1 MMIVAK
7 SLVIHSVL
15 VVKVINIMCRVLLDT
30 GAGSS
35 YASAALLDRLKL
47 KPIKKE
53 TRNIDMMMCSTTKKL
68 EIYDVEILELWQKFK
83 INSAVYKVEKNTL
96 LSRPNPKY
104 KVIID
109 QYKHLVGINMNDNDT
124 KPELPILMILGA
136 RYYPRI
142 KVPEMPRVGSTR
154 ESVAELTCF

>member
-1 MMIVAK
+1 MIVAK

-15 VVKVINIMCRVLLDT
+15 AVKVINIMCRVLLDT

-68 EIYDVEILELWQKFK
+68 EIYDVEILEL
-83 INSAVYKVEKNTL
+83 
-96 LSRPNPKY
+96 
-104 KVIID
+104 
-109 QYKHLVGINMNDNDT
+109 
-124 KPELPILMILGA
+124 
-136 RYYPRI
+136 
-142 KVPEMPRVGSTR
+142 
-154 ESVAELTCF
+154 

>member
-1 MMIVAK
+1 MIVAK

-35 YASAALLDRLKL
+35 YASAALLDLLKL

-68 EIYDVEILELWQKFK
+68 EIYDVEILEL
-83 INSAVYKVEKNTL
+83 
-96 LSRPNPKY
+96 
-104 KVIID
+104 
-109 QYKHLVGINMNDNDT
+109 
-124 KPELPILMILGA
+124 
-136 RYYPRI
+136 
-142 KVPEMPRVGSTR
+142 
-154 ESVAELTCF
+154 

>member
-1 MMIVAK
+1 MIVAK

-47 KPIKKE
+47 KPINKE

-68 EIYDVEILELWQKFK
+68 EIYDVEILEL
-83 INSAVYKVEKNTL
+83 
-96 LSRPNPKY
+96 
-104 KVIID
+104 
-109 QYKHLVGINMNDNDT
+109 
-124 KPELPILMILGA
+124 
-136 RYYPRI
+136 
-142 KVPEMPRVGSTR
+142 
-154 ESVAELTCF
+154 

>member
-1 MMIVAK
+1 MIVAK

-53 TRNIDMMMCSTTKKL
+53 TRNIDMMMSSKTKQL
-68 EIYDVEILELWQKFK
+68 EIYDVEILEL
-83 INSAVYKVEKNTL
+83 
-96 LSRPNPKY
+96 
-104 KVIID
+104 
-109 QYKHLVGINMNDNDT
+109 
-124 KPELPILMILGA
+124 
-136 RYYPRI
+136 
-142 KVPEMPRVGSTR
+142 
-154 ESVAELTCF
+154 

>member
-1 MMIVAK
+1 MIVAK

-35 YASAALLDRLKL
+35 YASAALLDRLIL

-68 EIYDVEILELWQKFK
+68 EIYDVEILEL
-83 INSAVYKVEKNTL
+83 
-96 LSRPNPKY
+96 
-104 KVIID
+104 
-109 QYKHLVGINMNDNDT
+109 
-124 KPELPILMILGA
+124 
-136 RYYPRI
+136 
-142 KVPEMPRVGSTR
+142 
-154 ESVAELTCF
+154 

>member
-1 MMIVAK
+1 MIVAK

-30 GAGSS
+30 GTGSS

-68 EIYDVEILELWQKFK
+68 EIYDVEILEL
-83 INSAVYKVEKNTL
+83 
-96 LSRPNPKY
+96 
-104 KVIID
+104 
-109 QYKHLVGINMNDNDT
+109 
-124 KPELPILMILGA
+124 
-136 RYYPRI
+136 
-142 KVPEMPRVGSTR
+142 
-154 ESVAELTCF
+154 

>member
-1 MMIVAK
+1 MIVAK

-53 TRNIDMMMCSTTKKL
+53 TRNIDMMMCSTNKKL
-68 EIYDVEILELWQKFK
+68 EIYDVEILEL
-83 INSAVYKVEKNTL
+83 
-96 LSRPNPKY
+96 
-104 KVIID
+104 
-109 QYKHLVGINMNDNDT
+109 
-124 KPELPILMILGA
+124 
-136 RYYPRI
+136 
-142 KVPEMPRVGSTR
+142 
-154 ESVAELTCF
+154 

>member
-1 MMIVAK
+1 MIVAK

-15 VVKVINIMCRVLLDT
+15 VVKVINIICRVLLDT

-68 EIYDVEILELWQKFK
+68 EIYDVEILEL
-83 INSAVYKVEKNTL
+83 
-96 LSRPNPKY
+96 
-104 KVIID
+104 
-109 QYKHLVGINMNDNDT
+109 
-124 KPELPILMILGA
+124 
-136 RYYPRI
+136 
-142 KVPEMPRVGSTR
+142 
-154 ESVAELTCF
+154 

>member
-1 MMIVAK
+1 MIVAK

-68 EIYDVEILELWQKFK
+68 DIYDVEILEL
-83 INSAVYKVEKNTL
+83 
-96 LSRPNPKY
+96 
-104 KVIID
+104 
-109 QYKHLVGINMNDNDT
+109 
-124 KPELPILMILGA
+124 
-136 RYYPRI
+136 
-142 KVPEMPRVGSTR
+142 
-154 ESVAELTCF
+154 

>member
-1 MMIVAK
+1 MIVAK

-15 VVKVINIMCRVLLDT
+15 VVKIINIMCRVLLDT

-68 EIYDVEILELWQKFK
+68 EIYDVEILEL
-83 INSAVYKVEKNTL
+83 
-96 LSRPNPKY
+96 
-104 KVIID
+104 
-109 QYKHLVGINMNDNDT
+109 
-124 KPELPILMILGA
+124 
-136 RYYPRI
+136 
-142 KVPEMPRVGSTR
+142 
-154 ESVAELTCF
+154 

>member
-68 EIYDVEILELWQKFK
+68 EIYDVEILEL
-83 INSAVYKVEKNTL
+83 
-96 LSRPNPKY
+96 
-104 KVIID
+104 
-109 QYKHLVGINMNDNDT
+109 
-124 KPELPILMILGA
+124 
-136 RYYPRI
+136 
-142 KVPEMPRVGSTR
+142 
-154 ESVAELTCF
+154 

>member
-1 MMIVAK
+1 MIVAK

-35 YASAALLDRLKL
+35 YASAALLDRMKL

-68 EIYDVEILELWQKFK
+68 EIYDVEILEL
-83 INSAVYKVEKNTL
+83 
-96 LSRPNPKY
+96 
-104 KVIID
+104 
-109 QYKHLVGINMNDNDT
+109 
-124 KPELPILMILGA
+124 
-136 RYYPRI
+136 
-142 KVPEMPRVGSTR
+142 
-154 ESVAELTCF
+154 

>member
-1 MMIVAK
+1 MIVAK

-53 TRNIDMMMCSTTKKL
+53 TRNMDMMMCSTTKKL
-68 EIYDVEILELWQKFK
+68 EIYDVEILEL
-83 INSAVYKVEKNTL
+83 
-96 LSRPNPKY
+96 
-104 KVIID
+104 
-109 QYKHLVGINMNDNDT
+109 
-124 KPELPILMILGA
+124 
-136 RYYPRI
+136 
-142 KVPEMPRVGSTR
+142 
-154 ESVAELTCF
+154 

>member
-1 MMIVAK
+1 MIVAK

-68 EIYDVEILELWQKFK
+68 EIYDVEILEL
-83 INSAVYKVEKNTL
+83 
-96 LSRPNPKY
+96 
-104 KVIID
+104 
-109 QYKHLVGINMNDNDT
+109 
-124 KPELPILMILGA
+124 
-136 RYYPRI
+136 
-142 KVPEMPRVGSTR
+142 
-154 ESVAELTCF
+154 

>member
-1 MMIVAK
+1 MIVAK

-68 EIYDVEILELWQKFK
+68 EIYYVEILEL
-83 INSAVYKVEKNTL
+83 
-96 LSRPNPKY
+96 
-104 KVIID
+104 
-109 QYKHLVGINMNDNDT
+109 
-124 KPELPILMILGA
+124 
-136 RYYPRI
+136 
-142 KVPEMPRVGSTR
+142 
-154 ESVAELTCF
+154 

>member
-1 MMIVAK
+1 MIVAK

-53 TRNIDMMMCSTTKKL
+53 TRNRYDDVL
-68 EIYDVEILELWQKFK
+68 NNQEIRNL
-83 INSAVYKVEKNTL
+83 
-96 LSRPNPKY
+96 
-104 KVIID
+104 
-109 QYKHLVGINMNDNDT
+109 
-124 KPELPILMILGA
+124 
-136 RYYPRI
+136 
-142 KVPEMPRVGSTR
+142 
-154 ESVAELTCF
+154 

>member
-1 MMIVAK
+1 MIVAK

-68 EIYDVEILELWQKFK
+68 EIYEVEILEL
-83 INSAVYKVEKNTL
+83 
-96 LSRPNPKY
+96 
-104 KVIID
+104 
-109 QYKHLVGINMNDNDT
+109 
-124 KPELPILMILGA
+124 
-136 RYYPRI
+136 
-142 KVPEMPRVGSTR
+142 
-154 ESVAELTCF
+154 

>member
-1 MMIVAK
+1 MIVAK

-35 YASAALLDRLKL
+35 YASASLLDRLKL

-68 EIYDVEILELWQKFK
+68 EIYDVEILEL
-83 INSAVYKVEKNTL
+83 
-96 LSRPNPKY
+96 
-104 KVIID
+104 
-109 QYKHLVGINMNDNDT
+109 
-124 KPELPILMILGA
+124 
-136 RYYPRI
+136 
-142 KVPEMPRVGSTR
+142 
-154 ESVAELTCF
+154 